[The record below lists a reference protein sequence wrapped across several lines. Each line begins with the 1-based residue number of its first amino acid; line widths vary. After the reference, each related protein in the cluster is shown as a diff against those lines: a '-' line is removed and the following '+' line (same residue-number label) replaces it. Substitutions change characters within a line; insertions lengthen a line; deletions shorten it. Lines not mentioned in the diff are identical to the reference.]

1 VQDNLFTCKMP
12 IGILQVKRYKVNT
25 KIEICNGSKN
35 FDIDIN
41 DLLDNIR
48 ILTRYILSK
57 RKRRVNLLPENNY
70 ATRVTERNVIC
81 VQQETQYFSTDQGG
95 EY

>member
-1 VQDNLFTCKMP
+1 MP
-12 IGILQVKRYKVNT
+12 IGILQLKPYKVNS
-25 KIEICNGSKN
+25 KIITLVDIKN